1 MRPHACGEIA
11 LLSRRRS
18 RQSNATARLSP
29 TIWNPNKKAIFEA
42 WEKLKG
48 MDMEEARKEYLIIA
62 KE

>member
-1 MRPHACGEIA
+1 MQGSQGDVHGDKP
-11 LLSRRRS
+11 S
-18 RQSNATARLSP
+18 
-29 TIWNPNKKAIFEA
+29 IWNPNKKAIFEA